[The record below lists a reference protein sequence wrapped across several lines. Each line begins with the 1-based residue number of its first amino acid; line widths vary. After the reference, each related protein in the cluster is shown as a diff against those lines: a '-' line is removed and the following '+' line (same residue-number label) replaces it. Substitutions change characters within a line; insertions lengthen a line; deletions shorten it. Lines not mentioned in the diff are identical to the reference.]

1 MVSIKENSRVITCRP
16 DMMMRVIILRGG
28 GLAAG
33 CSEHSGSFVKGLYAD
48 KDIYYLPGMRRTLNY
63 LSIII
68 FQIPLLVYGADQRTV
83 RRTALAHFYACDW
96 SWASVA
102 IQEPVSEDVAIPAP

>member
-1 MVSIKENSRVITCRP
+1 MHPQVS
-16 DMMMRVIILRGG
+16 G

-33 CSEHSGSFVKGLYAD
+33 RSEHSGSFVKGLYAD